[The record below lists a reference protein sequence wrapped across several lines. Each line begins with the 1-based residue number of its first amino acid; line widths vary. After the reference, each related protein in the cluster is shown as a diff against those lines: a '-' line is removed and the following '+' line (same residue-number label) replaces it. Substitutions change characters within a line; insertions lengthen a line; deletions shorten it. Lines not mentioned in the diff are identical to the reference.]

1 MIIEENP
8 IEKQAM
14 KAFHTGRREEGLK
27 IQEEFASRFRLEYAE
42 KDHCPCKKACR
53 YHGNCKECVA
63 IHRAMV
69 NMCRTVCALSSI
81 TNSKFCRN

>member
-14 KAFHTGRREEGLK
+14 KAFHEGFREEGLK
-27 IQEEFASRFRLEYAE
+27 LQEKFVSAFRREYAE

-53 YHGNCKECVA
+53 DPPGP
-63 IHRAMV
+63 R
-69 NMCRTVCALSSI
+69 RTRSQLYAAYDQP
-81 TNSKFCRN
+81 